1 MPVKLV
7 CGLLISLLWFTTPSL
22 ALTNMQDTS
31 RHLYERVMKEYKD
44 KEYDA
49 ALAGFRLFLELHRQ
63 SPLAANAQYWIGDCQ
78 YRLGRYHDALNSFY
92 NVGAYSAVS
101 PKLAASAFKIGQTY
115 SQLGEYAKARLTF
128 DRVID
133 QYPDSVE
140 AGLARKAMASME
152 LSRHDLSQLRVTVP
166 RPKPT
171 MKG

>member
-1 MPVKLV
+1 
-7 CGLLISLLWFTTPSL
+7 
-22 ALTNMQDTS
+22 
-31 RHLYERVMKEYKD
+31 
-44 KEYDA
+44 
-49 ALAGFRLFLELHRQ
+49 
-63 SPLAANAQYWIGDCQ
+63 
-78 YRLGRYHDALNSFY
+78 
-92 NVGAYSAVS
+92 VGAYSAVS

-115 SQLGEYAKARLTF
+115 SQMGEYAKARLTF

-152 LSRHDLSQLRVTVP
+152 LRRHDLSQLRVTVP